1 MHEWIKKYKV
11 EWCYNER
18 HHDKGPIDGIRG
30 TIKNKVFHDVNSGKV
45 HIEDAKSSAE
55 YAGLTI
61 DNIKSLYLLVNV
73 VLEKPDDNDPA
84 PKIT

>member
-1 MHEWIKKYKV
+1 M
-11 EWCYNER
+11 
-18 HHDKGPIDGIRG
+18 
-30 TIKNKVFHDVNSGKV
+30 NSGKV

-55 YAGLTI
+55 CAGLTI

-84 PKIT
+84 PKITWTLEIYQVKREFNVDEVCKFQFLQAASNSLPFHE

>member
-1 MHEWIKKYKV
+1 MRKA
-11 EWCYNER
+11 
-18 HHDKGPIDGIRG
+18 PIDGIGG